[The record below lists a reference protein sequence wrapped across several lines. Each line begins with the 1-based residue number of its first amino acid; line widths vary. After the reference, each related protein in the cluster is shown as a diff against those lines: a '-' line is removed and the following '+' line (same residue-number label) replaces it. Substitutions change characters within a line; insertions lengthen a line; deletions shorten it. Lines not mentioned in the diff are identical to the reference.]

1 MSSVSLTPRERDC
14 LHWVSKG
21 KTSWEIGQILGIGE
35 RTANFHI
42 ANFCGKLDV
51 STRQAAITVAMQKGL
66 LQPSVAD
73 PSVLNVPTRKAPKPA
88 SARKAR
94 SRQPAPAHSLRG
106 RQ

>member
-1 MSSVSLTPRERDC
+1 MSSISLTPRERDC

-42 ANFCGKLDV
+42 ANFCDKLDV

-66 LQPSVAD
+66 LQPSVPD
-73 PSVLNVPTRKAPKPA
+73 PAVPGGQTRKASKPA
-88 SARKAR
+88 SARKTR
-94 SRQPAPAHSLRG
+94 SRRPALAHSLPG
-106 RQ
+106 QQ